1 MQVWSLVPEDPLEEK
16 MATYSNILAWEIQ
29 WTEGAEEG
37 YSPWG
42 GKELDITE
50 QLNNKKNLFS
60 RFLSLKWN
68 LQLFNPFS
76 IPPIY
81 LKNL

>member
-1 MQVWSLVPEDPLEEK
+1 MVPEDPLEEK
-16 MATYSNILAWEIQ
+16 MATYYNILAWEIQ

-60 RFLSLKWN
+60 RFLSLK
-68 LQLFNPFS
+68 
-76 IPPIY
+76 
-81 LKNL
+81 